1 MVYRSGSSRRTP
13 RACRR
18 RRAPLCRSCSTIG
31 PNQGDPDIVRWPLGA
46 NNTAAGPLHA
56 NRRRGT
62 ERCLVRLTLGDRA
75 VCRSGCGGI
84 GEHDVDRDHQGLRP
98 CITTDGGDLWTSA
111 FDLSVLNTFDPV
123 IINPGQTAVINV
135 TITPSGPS
143 GTVVSGNLYI
153 DDFIG
158 GVPPYGET
166 AGDELAA
173 LPYTYTIK

>member
-1 MVYRSGSSRRTP
+1 MTLTATTKSF
-13 RACRR
+13 
-18 RRAPLCRSCSTIG
+18 
-31 PNQGDPDIVRWPLGA
+31 DP
-46 NNTAAGPLHA
+46 
-56 NRRRGT
+56 
-62 ERCLVRLTLGDRA
+62 A
-75 VCRSGCGGI
+75 V
-84 GEHDVDRDHQGLRP
+84 
-98 CITTDGGDLWTSA
+98 TTDVGDLWTSA
-111 FDLSVLNTFDPV
+111 FDLSVLNTFAPV

-143 GTVVSGNLYI
+143 GAVEAGNLYI